1 MTTLI
6 ETASLFNEQLINF
19 LEDIQKI
26 YNDNDVETTIS
37 LIKDGVKFNAKLII
51 EQFILKVLPFKEKI
65 YEQDEDFFLSMD
77 LNKHIGGGQNELQK
91 IMKFTKVWTK
101 LSSDDKQIIFDYMKV
116 LIHYTEEYFKLFTK
130 Q

>member
-19 LEDIQKI
+19 LEDVQKI

-65 YEQDEDFFLSMD
+65 YDKDEDFFLSMD

-91 IMKFTKVWTK
+91 IMKFTKVWTT
-101 LSSDDKQIIFDYMKV
+101 LSEDDKEIIFDYMKV

-130 Q
+130 K